1 MEMYEMFID
10 DENLTGVN
18 ALSIVK
24 SPAIMTDFVALSSET
39 QPVML
44 AKVDEDRQIL
54 MGPALIPD
62 KPIKRMKDGKEF
74 YIYFSKDTIQKTAV
88 NFFKN
93 NKQNNATLEHDKSLE
108 GMTIFESWIVEDSKT
123 DKAAKN
129 GLDVP
134 EGTWMVS
141 MKVDDKN
148 IWDNYVKND
157 KVFGFSIE
165 GNFANRL
172 VSGVNMSAVE
182 PEDDFLG
189 ETLELVRTYLRGALN
204 A

>member
-24 SPAIMTDFVALSSET
+24 SPAIMTDFVALSSKT

-44 AKVDEDRQIL
+44 AKVDEDKQIL

-182 PEDDFLG
+182 PEDDYLG